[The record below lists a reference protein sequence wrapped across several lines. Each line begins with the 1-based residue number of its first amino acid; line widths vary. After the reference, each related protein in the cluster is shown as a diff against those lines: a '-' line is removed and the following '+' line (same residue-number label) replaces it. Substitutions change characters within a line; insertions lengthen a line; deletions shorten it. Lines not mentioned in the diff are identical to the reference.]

1 MAARCASS
9 RAKDVEIMTM
19 KMDRM
24 RNRRRNTLIS
34 NLLDN
39 PVHPLAFGGKLN
51 QVLRDGER
59 VVALLYVAQ
68 DGISPLHI
76 NSRRVDTPNDDV
88 LVVCADVREDEADVE
103 GVCLGDELGRG
114 ADDVADPGGE
124 GAGLDALA
132 EAGGAVGVGLLCG
145 RCSFL
150 DAAVGD
156 DGEAGAVVGGVA
168 AEGFWLDAE
177 PVVAWDC

>member
-39 PVHPLAFGGKLN
+39 PVHPLALSCKLN

-59 VVALLYVAQ
+59 VVVLLHVAQ
-68 DGISPLHI
+68 DGIAPLYI
-76 NSRRVDTPNDDV
+76 DSGGVNAPDDNV
-88 LVVCADVREDEADVE
+88 LVVCADVRKHETDVE
-103 GVCLGDELGRG
+103 GVGLGDKLGGG
-114 ADDVADPGGE
+114 ADDVADPGSE
-124 GAGLDALA
+124 WAGLDTLPDALCA
-132 EAGGAVGVGLLCG
+132 IGIGLLSG
-145 RCSFL
+145 WGGFL
-150 DAAVGD
+150 DAAIGN
-156 DGEAGAVVGGVA
+156 DGKACAVVGGVA
-168 AEGFWLDAE
+168 AEGFGLDAE
-177 PVVAWDC
+177 PVVA